1 MASVS
6 TTDGQDDFS
15 ALEAGIV
22 DVNTEIESLKAA
34 ENPGAFQKLSTN
46 IRGKVAALTMAGAAL
61 FGAANVEPA
70 PQVEAA
76 DRVVAAATPNTA
88 NSAEEAKK
96 QELIQK
102 LLQMRKEYALAIDNS
117 KETWVNILVA
127 GNEQAFGRDWE
138 AERKFT
144 LLHSKQFPDQF
155 GYADWTRDGKVNK
168 KNQSRT
174 YIFAEKLPSSND
186 RTKEE
191 MIWHVVTTQ
200 STRINKYNPYGV
212 IGSWTMNSRENL
224 NALISVLNTD
234 FEWIDSK
241 PEVVKK

>member
-61 FGAANVEPA
+61 FGAANVEPV

-88 NSAEEAKK
+88 NSAEEERKL
-96 QELIQK
+96 ELIRKLQK
-102 LLQMRKEYALAIDNS
+102 MRHDYAVAIDDS
-117 KETWVNILVA
+117 RATWANIIVA
-127 GNEQAFGRDWE
+127 GHEQVFARHWE

-144 LLHSKQFPDQF
+144 HLHAKKYPDQF
-155 GYADWTRDGKVNK
+155 GFDDWTSRGKEHQDDN
-168 KNQSRT
+168 SRT
-174 YIFAEKLPSSND
+174 YIFC
-186 RTKEE
+186 EE
-191 MIWHVVTTQ
+191 NNNQDGVGNSPLWYVVTTNG
-200 STRINKYNPYGV
+200 SRVNKYNPYGV
-212 IGSWTMNSRENL
+212 IAASELKPTESL
-224 NALISVLNTD
+224 DKLIQRLDTGFKWKEPKS
-234 FEWIDSK
+234 
-241 PEVVKK
+241 PVVMK